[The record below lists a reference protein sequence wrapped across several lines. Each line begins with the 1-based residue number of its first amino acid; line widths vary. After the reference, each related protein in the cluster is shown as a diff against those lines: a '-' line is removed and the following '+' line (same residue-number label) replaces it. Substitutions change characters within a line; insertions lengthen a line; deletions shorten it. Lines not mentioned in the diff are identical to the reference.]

1 MLLEVVSRIG
11 AVVVDGFS
19 RGQPPRWVLQAL
31 LKLQAQT
38 LMSVCAWLVCIND
51 LYRKLKNRTCQ
62 C

>member
-1 MLLEVVSRIG
+1 MLLEVVSRVG
-11 AVVVDGFS
+11 AVVVDGLS

-38 LMSVCAWLVCIND
+38 FISVCAMLVCSND
-51 LYRKLKNRTCQ
+51 LYRKLKNWTCQ